1 VTKGYV
7 PQCIQ

>member
-7 PQCIQ
+7 